1 MRSGTASTAIPAS
14 TVAKAI
20 CQLVQIA
27 SAGSGRGIA
36 LDDQKD
42 GEVNKAGSQFE
53 TFARNM
59 FAQCLGALPKV
70 VDARWESTFS
80 YTGTPGRPPDFMIR
94 NGDAVEV
101 KKLNRGEGKQTR
113 GVTIELNSSP
123 PKRSLKLDDPQINK
137 RCRQAEVWIEKD
149 MLYFVGQVTD
159 EYVEAVWLIDGRCM
173 VASEANYSTLSS
185 KLSDALKELGGEP
198 TGELGRFNDVDPLG
212 VSSLRVRPMWTIKHP
227 RLVFEN
233 QFLPPKPGWFVF
245 NALVSELK
253 WDNYPSAE
261 RDAIDA
267 LVPHGVVV
275 RKVSTPDPDDEN
287 QRQTCVH
294 VAWRIEIK

>member
-1 MRSGTASTAIPAS
+1 
-14 TVAKAI
+14 
-20 CQLVQIA
+20 
-27 SAGSGRGIA
+27 
-36 LDDQKD
+36 
-42 GEVNKAGSQFE
+42 
-53 TFARNM
+53 
-59 FAQCLGALPKV
+59 
-70 VDARWESTFS
+70 
-80 YTGTPGRPPDFMIR
+80 MIR